1 MSDLKSHEELVER
14 YVREGNNDEAINT
27 LLFLITKYA
36 QQRDFDAAEA
46 LRERIISID
55 PMALSEAIQAQEI
68 IDSTRMKP
76 TDTGHMEVWA
86 ELYERL
92 TVDEANS
99 LYNDM
104 EEVMFKPGQMIFEQ
118 GRKNSNLY
126 FIDSGVAKYLY
137 KEGKREMFIKKIT
150 AGSVAGM
157 ETFFDAGHC
166 TSSLVAL
173 DQVKVRFLPAEALK
187 NWAEGGQPA
196 LEPKLRDFCD
206 REEKVYELLSKNAQ
220 DRRHQRRV
228 TLPGRILIKIV
239 NKEGK
244 PVGKTLRGDMGDVS
258 VGGISF
264 YVQANSREQ
273 AQMLLGHDLYLRF
286 NMPPNMKEVER
297 IAQVLAVRHHS
308 ASFEEKDQYSLHMK
322 FDKGL
327 AEKSIIEAAK
337 FIRMINATQH

>member
-1 MSDLKSHEELVER
+1 MSDLKNHEELVER
-14 YVREGNNDEAINT
+14 YVREGNNEEAINT

-36 QQRDFDAAEA
+36 QQRDFDAAEG

-76 TDTGHMEVWA
+76 TDSGHMEVWA
-86 ELYERL
+86 DLYERL

-104 EEVMFKPGQMIFEQ
+104 EEVIFRPGQMIFEQ

-157 ETFFDAGHC
+157 ETFFDACHC
-166 TSSLVAL
+166 TSSLVAI
-173 DQVKVRFLPAEALK
+173 DQVKVRFLPSTALK
-187 NWAEGGQPA
+187 NWEGSLPA
-196 LEPKLRDFCD
+196 LEPKMRDFCD
-206 REEKVYELLSKNAQ
+206 REEKVHELLNKNAQ
-220 DRRHQRRV
+220 DRRKQRRV
-228 TLPGRILIKIV
+228 TLPGRILIKVV

-258 VGGISF
+258 AGGISF
-264 YVQANSREQ
+264 YVQASSREQ

-297 IAQVLAVRHHS
+297 IAMVLAVRHHT
-308 ASFEEKDQYSLHMK
+308 ATYEEKDHYSLHLK
-322 FDKGL
+322 FDKNL

-337 FIRMINATQH
+337 FIRMMNATQQ

>member
-1 MSDLKSHEELVER
+1 MSDLKNHEELVER
-14 YVREGNNDEAINT
+14 YVREGNNEEAIHT

-36 QQRDFDAAEA
+36 QQRDFDAAET

-76 TDTGHMEVWA
+76 TDSGHMEVWA

-92 TVDEANS
+92 TVDEANT

-104 EEVMFKPGQMIFEQ
+104 DEEMFRPGQVLFEQ
-118 GRKNSNLY
+118 GAKNSNLY

-137 KEGKREMFIKKIT
+137 KEGHREMFIKKIT
-150 AGSVAGM
+150 AGNVAGM

-173 DQVKVRFLPAEALK
+173 DQVKVRYLSSEALK
-187 NWAEGGQPA
+187 NWARSLPA
-196 LEPKLRDFCD
+196 LETKLSEYCD
-206 REEKVYELLSKNAQ
+206 KEEKVHELLNKNAQ
-220 DRRHQRRV
+220 DRRKQRRV
-228 TLPGRILIKIV
+228 SLPGRILIKIT

-258 VGGISF
+258 AGGISF
-264 YVQANSREQ
+264 YIQAHSREQ

-286 NMPPNMKEVER
+286 NMPPNMQEVER
-297 IAQVLAVRHHS
+297 IAMVLAVRHQK
-308 ASFEEKDQYSLHMK
+308 ASFDDKEQYSLHMK
-322 FDKGL
+322 FNKTL

-337 FIRMINATQH
+337 FIRMLDASQH